1 MKKYILILVMG
12 VVTTLMSCGSG
23 STTTEQTD
31 STAVQ
36 VDSAAVS
43 ANDSTVSQIPVE
55 GEQKPETEAVK

>member
-1 MKKYILILVMG
+1 MG

>member
-1 MKKYILILVMG
+1 MKKYTFVFALFAIAAL
-12 VVTTLMSCGSG
+12 TACGTG